1 MSLAQR
7 LTDFAQTVALDVKAL
22 FARSLPTGGTVGQ
35 VLTKNSANSYDA
47 SWQTAGGSISISAGI
62 YQQTVNIPTGEHK
75 QAEVSIAFP
84 GVLSSNV
91 VSCFLVPNLEWDV
104 DDLADLTVSGQAGTD
119 AITFLIS
126 RNGPIVGDF
135 LIAYKVE

>member
-1 MSLAQR
+1 MSLAIE
-7 LTDFAQTVALDVKAL
+7 LFDFASAVAADVKAL
-22 FARSLPTGGTVGQ
+22 FTRSLPSGGSAGQ
-35 VLTKNSANSYDA
+35 VLTKGSATNYDA
-47 SWQTAGGSISISAGI
+47 TWQTPGGSISAGI
-62 YQQTVNIPTGEHK
+62 YQQTVNVPTGKHK
-75 QAEVSIAFP
+75 QAEVTISFP
-84 GVLSSNV
+84 GALTSNV

>member
-22 FARSLPTGGTVGQ
+22 FTRSLPTGGTVGQ
-35 VLTKNSANSYDA
+35 VLTKNSATPYDA
-47 SWQTAGGSISISAGI
+47 SWQNAGGSISAGI
-62 YQQTVNIPTGEHK
+62 YQQTVNVPTGKHK

-84 GVLSSNV
+84 GALSSNV
-91 VSCFLVPNLEWDV
+91 VSCFLVPNLEWDA
-104 DDLADLTVSGQAGTD
+104 DDLTDLTVSGQAGTD

-126 RNGPIVGDF
+126 RNGPIVGNF